1 MQQAAPATQQAA
13 PAANTWAEVLN
24 SSTAE
29 SDFRILAF
37 MTTSRKNK
45 GGIDVVGQSLEV
57 LIGGRQMVS
66 IAALLSAS
74 RQWSGAAWRSAG
86 GRPALGRATGTA
98 AGAQAAQAAQ
108 ATKADAAGA
117 AMQQGWGWSQQPIS
131 AAAGALPA
139 CHSSART
146 NKARSH
152 WRAVVN
158 MGEV

>member
-74 RQWSGAAWRSAG
+74 RQWSGAAWRNAG

-117 AMQQGWGWSQQPIS
+117 AMQQG
-131 AAAGALPA
+131 
-139 CHSSART
+139 
-146 NKARSH
+146 
-152 WRAVVN
+152 
-158 MGEV
+158 